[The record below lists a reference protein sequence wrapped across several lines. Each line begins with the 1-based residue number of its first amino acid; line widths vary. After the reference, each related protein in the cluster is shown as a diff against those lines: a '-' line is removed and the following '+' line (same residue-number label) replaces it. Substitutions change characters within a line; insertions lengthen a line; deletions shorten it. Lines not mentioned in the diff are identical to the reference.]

1 MVERNS
7 KDKNYTDSQVY
18 FNPIIQTKKGSS
30 KLYRVLTQKSGIP
43 KGAAKWE
50 MLKDN
55 PDWMQVFL
63 KVKATTTDPR
73 LIWLQCRRNILTT
86 NKSVSKFK
94 HELLKKWSSRNIRV
108 NQTLWRMQYNIFFW
122 NELQQIINTRCNAT
136 EQLALNNSSILLGL
150 DPTQTQTKL
159 QTK

>member
-1 MVERNS
+1 MINSIKKKEKMVERNS

-50 MLKDN
+50 IVKDN
-55 PDWMQVFL
+55 PVWKQVFL

-73 LIWLQCRRNILTT
+73 LIWLQYRHNIITT

-94 HELLKKWSSRNIRV
+94 HDVLEKWISRNIRV
-108 NQTLWRMQYNIFFW
+108 NQPLWRMQYYNVLGRITT
-122 NELQQIINTRCNAT
+122 NYKHTVQCNRTIST
-136 EQLALNNSSILLGL
+136 E
-150 DPTQTQTKL
+150 
-159 QTK
+159 